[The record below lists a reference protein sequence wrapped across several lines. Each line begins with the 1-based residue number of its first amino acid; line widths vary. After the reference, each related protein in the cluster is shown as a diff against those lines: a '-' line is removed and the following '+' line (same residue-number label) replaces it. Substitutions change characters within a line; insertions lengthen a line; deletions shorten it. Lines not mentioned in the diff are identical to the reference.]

1 MHSSLSFITIIGTSY
16 FLTTIIVDYMAN
28 RSNDITR
35 TKCEAYKEISVLLA
49 IKLRT
54 TVSIS
59 IGLYTKCDITSV
71 LVVVI

>member
-1 MHSSLSFITIIGTSY
+1 
-16 FLTTIIVDYMAN
+16 MAN